1 MPRSGGLRLK
11 EKAINP
17 SNHKNVPVALRIAL
31 NLAMGIFSLGLV
43 LSLFVWRS
51 GLASL
56 DLCGNSFH
64 VLYVRNEPVVFLL
77 LFLALWLVRP
87 YLLGDRVLA
96 AWPSPLSSERL
107 AKFPWLWVIVPAVVL
122 VAWLGDSLVLHGFP
136 LSNDEFLPRFQAQ
149 IFGAGQIKTFL
160 PLELREF
167 GKALTPI
174 FAAFDSSKGTWIS
187 SYLPIYAALRAGFL
201 AVGVESLTGPA
212 LAGLSLVLIA
222 AVARRLWPQES
233 LAPFIAVVLLASST
247 QFLITSMTS
256 YAYPAHLCF
265 NLAWL
270 YCYCR
275 GDRLGYLVAPWI
287 GFVALG
293 LHQPFVH
300 ALFVT
305 PFLLALVWQRPWWR
319 TLYFGAVYLAGC
331 TVWYLWWTR
340 MVFFQGS
347 DLNAFQFPGIYQV
360 LIQPMNLSM
369 LFAWQSLALTVLAL
383 VALVYWKKLASIL
396 KILALGCLLT
406 CGFYFFF
413 PMDQVLGWG
422 YRFFYG
428 VLGNL
433 VLLAVAGWFYLK
445 ESLGLRK
452 AWGFVVLST
461 ILAVLVQFPL
471 RCLQVE
477 SFIRPFARSDQY
489 IQSLPYSFVL
499 IDPTEVWFSQLLVR
513 NDPFLRNHP
522 KILFAPYVNEEQL
535 AKLKTLGT
543 VHAVK
548 PEELAHFGLHP
559 IKPRHATP

>member
-1 MPRSGGLRLK
+1 M
-11 EKAINP
+11 AQNP
-17 SNHKNVPVALRIAL
+17 SNLTAPVGLKIAL
-31 NLAMGIFSLGLV
+31 NLAMAIFSLGLV

-56 DLCGNSFH
+56 DLYGNSFH

-96 AWPSPLSSERL
+96 AWPSPLTGDRL
-107 AKFPWLWVIVPAVVL
+107 AKFPWLWVIALSVVL
-122 VAWLGDSLVLHGFP
+122 LAWLGDYLVLHDFP
-136 LSNDEFLPRFQAQ
+136 LSNDEYLPRFQAQ
-149 IFGAGQIKTFL
+149 IFLAGKLKALL
-160 PLELREF
+160 PPDLREF
-167 GKALTPI
+167 GQALTPI
-174 FAAFDSSKGTWIS
+174 FAIFDPQEGTWIS
-187 SYLPIYAALRAGFL
+187 AYLPVYAALRTGFL
-201 AVGVESLTGPA
+201 ALGVESLTGPA

-233 LAPFIAVVLLASST
+233 LAPLIAVILLASST

-270 YCYCR
+270 YFYCR
-275 GDRLGYLVAPWI
+275 GDRLGYLVTPWI
-287 GFVALG
+287 GFFALG
-293 LHQPFVH
+293 LHNPFVH
-300 ALFVT
+300 ALFVA
-305 PFLLALVWQRPWWR
+305 PFLLALLWREKLETLTLLRAGLCRRLSLVVSLVDPHCSPAEGSEHERLSVFPGLPAFHSTDESCHAFCLAVSCPHRPGHHGSSVYWTRSDFPPCRPWP
-319 TLYFGAVYLAGC
+319 GAA
-331 TVWYLWWTR
+331 
-340 MVFFQGS
+340 
-347 DLNAFQFPGIYQV
+347 
-360 LIQPMNLSM
+360 
-369 LFAWQSLALTVLAL
+369 
-383 VALVYWKKLASIL
+383 
-396 KILALGCLLT
+396 LLT
-406 CGFYFFF
+406 FGFFFFF
-413 PMDQVLGWG
+413 PWDQVLGWG

-452 AWGFVVLST
+452 AWGFFVLGT
-461 ILAVLVQFPL
+461 ALAVLVQFPL

-477 SFIRPFARSDQY
+477 SFIRPFARSAQY
-489 IQSLPYSFVL
+489 IQSLPYSFAI

-522 KILFAPYVNEEQL
+522 KILFAPYLNEAQL

-543 VHAVK
+543 VHTVK
-548 PEELAHFGLHP
+548 PEELAQLWPPPHQASP
-559 IKPRHATP
+559 